1 MKGKTYYGLA
11 AAGLAGMG
19 GAGGKARGQ
28 NSVIRS
34 GRARRRAYNKEL
46 EQLKLAHQ
54 QRYGAITEWPE
65 ETADAIERQCKKSV
79 SFDIFIESVENLQRK
94 WFG

>member
-1 MKGKTYYGLA
+1 MRGKTFYGLA

-19 GAGGKARGQ
+19 GAGGNARGQ

-46 EQLKLAHQ
+46 EQLKIAHQ
-54 QRYGAITEWPE
+54 QRYGAITEWPQEIE
-65 ETADAIERQCKKSV
+65 EAIERQCKKSV
-79 SFDIFIESVENLQRK
+79 SFAIFIEGVENLQRK
-94 WFG
+94 WFE